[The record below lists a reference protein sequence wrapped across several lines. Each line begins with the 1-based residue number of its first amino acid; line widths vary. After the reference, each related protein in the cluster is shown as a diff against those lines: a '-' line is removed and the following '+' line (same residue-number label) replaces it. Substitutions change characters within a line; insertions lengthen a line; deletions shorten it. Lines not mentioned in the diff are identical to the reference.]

1 MGRIR
6 FGVESKKVPGALHQ
20 IFVDTRIMSGTLG
33 AQPLF
38 DGIIDRDV
46 LQHFEMLYNGKS
58 GRVTLRYFCPD
69 K

>member
-1 MGRIR
+1 
-6 FGVESKKVPGALHQ
+6 
-20 IFVDTRIMSGTLG
+20 MSGTLG

-38 DGIIDRDV
+38 DGIIGRDV